1 MSLNLSHLH
10 GITRRPAQ
18 RSGPVTPTVTAQ
30 RRGRDRGSMA
40 AMCAVMIPVF
50 IGFGALAINQGY
62 YTYRSQL
69 PRQTVQSAALA
80 AADKLSTYYSTGS
93 ISTVISTAQTFAGY
107 NMPSGQYGT
116 VVPFTNVI
124 LGTWNATSNTFTSG
138 GSTPNAVQITGVSTS
153 ANGNAVPMYLGS
165 IWGKT
170 NTDITSTAVASYVVG
185 NGSGAG
191 HSFNTIV
198 INDMSQSFSG
208 QIADQVTADLA
219 ILGCVKGQTGTT
231 SNSGITF
238 INGHASTYQSL
249 VQAGT
254 NYTAL
259 QATINAITACT
270 AKEDPNCSTGSN
282 VASGLYS
289 AIQQFS
295 GSTYQNQSKNIVTI
309 TDGAP
314 NVKTGLNYTTADG
327 VSCGSNCTDADM
339 EAGAQA
345 QATAAKA
352 AGISISTIYYSGT
365 DTNLTDQ
372 ANYKA
377 FLASLVTGSGTN
389 LVAPTAAQIDSSYNG
404 VCSTIP
410 SSVKTAS

>member
-1 MSLNLSHLH
+1 M
-10 GITRRPAQ
+10 
-18 RSGPVTPTVTAQ
+18 
-30 RRGRDRGSMA
+30 
-40 AMCAVMIPVF
+40 
-50 IGFGALAINQGY
+50 
-62 YTYRSQL
+62 
-69 PRQTVQSAALA
+69 
-80 AADKLSTYYSTGS
+80 
-93 ISTVISTAQTFAGY
+93 
-107 NMPSGQYGT
+107 
-116 VVPFTNVI
+116 
-124 LGTWNATSNTFTSG
+124 
-138 GSTPNAVQITGVSTS
+138 
-153 ANGNAVPMYLGS
+153 
-165 IWGKT
+165 
-170 NTDITSTAVASYVVG
+170 
-185 NGSGAG
+185 
-191 HSFNTIV
+191 
-198 INDMSQSFSG
+198 
-208 QIADQVTADLA
+208 
-219 ILGCVKGQTGTT
+219 
-231 SNSGITF
+231 
-238 INGHASTYQSL
+238 
-249 VQAGT
+249 QAGT

-295 GSTYQNQSKNIVTI
+295 GSTYQNQSKNIVII

-314 NVKTGLNYTTADG
+314 NVKAGLNYTTADG
-327 VSCGSNCTDADM
+327 VSCGSNCSPADM
-339 EAGAQA
+339 DAGAQA

-365 DTNLTDQ
+365 DTNPTDQ